1 MWFIVVVIAAI
12 SGDVARGPMHHIYS
26 TRAACERAAPKVLVN
41 IKAAAT
47 LHGKVAS
54 FVCVSA
60 ADLAKLQLF
69 Q

>member
-1 MWFIVVVIAAI
+1 MWFIVVVIAAV
-12 SGDVARGPMHHIYS
+12 SGNVARGPINHPYP
-26 TRAACERAAPKVLVN
+26 TRAACERAAPEALVN

-47 LHGKVAS
+47 LHRRVAS

-69 Q
+69 E